1 MVTPDLNSDGYTGN
15 ILIEPNRPISWQDNL
30 RFIKVFGLISLII
43 AISFMYK
50 GFILVLPFSGLEV
63 LCLGFALYM
72 VYKHYSTCQVI
83 YFTTDSVI
91 IESGIDQASERVE
104 YQRFWS
110 RFHVSNEGAYNIP
123 KLTICSKGKTT
134 EIGSFLSYHDKL
146 KLIQL
151 VKQLTQ
157 HFQNQSGLKPTL

>member
-1 MVTPDLNSDGYTGN
+1 MVTPDLNSDGYTGY

-30 RFIKVFGLISLII
+30 RFIKVFALVSLIV

-63 LCLGFALYM
+63 LCLSLALYL

-83 YFTTDSVI
+83 YFTDDSVI
-91 IESGIDQASERVE
+91 IESGKDEANERIE

-110 RFHVSNEGAYNIP
+110 SFYVDNEGAYSIP
-123 KLTICSKGKTT
+123 RLTIRSKGKTT
-134 EIGSFLSYHDKL
+134 EIGRFLSYKDKL
-146 KLIQL
+146 KLIKL

-157 HFQNQSGLKPTL
+157 HFQNQVVTDNRT